1 MTIDLNHYSNI
12 RPTVK
17 NVALNNSSKSHKE
30 IISLIAIASYAPAIV
45 SCYYYIELI
54 GHTPEEVQQ
63 QIDRLIAFY
72 TYTKIIPIKGET
84 EC

>member
-1 MTIDLNHYSNI
+1 MIIDLNHYNNI

-45 SCYYYIELI
+45 SCYYYIEHL
-54 GHTPEEVQQ
+54 GHSPKEVQQ
-63 QIDRLIAFY
+63 QIDKLISFY
-72 TYTKIIPIKGET
+72 RYTKIISIKDQADV
-84 EC
+84 

>member
-1 MTIDLNHYSNI
+1 MIIDLNHYSNI

-45 SCYYYIELI
+45 SCYYYIEHL
-54 GHTPEEVQQ
+54 GHTPPEVQQ
-63 QIDRLIAFY
+63 QIDKLILFY
-72 TYTKIIPIKGET
+72 KYSEILGIKDEK
-84 EC
+84 